1 MNLRSIRSRFLLC
14 KREKHEGE
22 QKKTTRDGGTAG
34 EKNDSG
40 GGGVLGL
47 MFAGYVRWP
56 LRAPTP
62 L

>member
-22 QKKTTRDGGTAG
+22 QKKPQGMGQRQGKKMTR
-34 EKNDSG
+34 

-47 MFAGYVRWP
+47 MYAGYVRWP